1 MSKKENNINLKVG
14 LDENLI
20 PEKIEWSSSDSD
32 KQATA
37 KAFLLSI
44 WDEKE
49 MNTLKI
55 DLWTKEMSV
64 EEMSKFYFQT
74 FLTMADTFEKAT
86 NEDQIALAMKD
97 FAEFFGEKMGVIKP
111 TGKFDK

>member
-1 MSKKENNINLKVG
+1 MSKKENNINIKVG
-14 LDENLI
+14 LDANLI
-20 PEKIEWSSSDSD
+20 PENIRWSSSDTEKESL
-32 KQATA
+32 A

-49 MNTLKI
+49 ANTLKI
-55 DLWTKEMSV
+55 DLWTKDMSI

-86 NEDQIALAMKD
+86 SEDQVALAMRD
-97 FAEFFGEKMGVIKP
+97 FAEFFGEKMGVIQP

>member
-1 MSKKENNINLKVG
+1 MSKKENNISINVS
-14 LDENLI
+14 LDANLI
-20 PEKIEWSSSDSD
+20 PEKIQWNSSDSD
-32 KQATA
+32 KILPA
-37 KAFLLSI
+37 KAFLLSL

-49 MNTLKI
+49 LNTLKI

-86 NEDQIALAMKD
+86 SEDQMALAMRD
-97 FAEFFGEKMGVIKP
+97 FAEFFGEKMGVIKS